1 MSLEVTSHRS
11 AIRRLVASHGA
22 TNPRL
27 VGAGSPN
34 VDASI
39 LVDLKPGTSDAD
51 MTRLHAEL
59 EKLLRGRI
67 DLLTPRDVPARQRAT
82 LLQGVQ
88 VI

>member
-1 MSLEVTSHRS
+1 MSPKVTSHRS
-11 AIRRLVASHGA
+11 EIRRLVTSHGA

-27 VGAGSPN
+27 VEVGTSN

-59 EKLLRGRI
+59 EELLRGRV
-67 DLLTPRDVPARQRAT
+67 DLLTPRDVPARQRAAI
-82 LLQGVQ
+82 LQSVQ
-88 VI
+88 TI